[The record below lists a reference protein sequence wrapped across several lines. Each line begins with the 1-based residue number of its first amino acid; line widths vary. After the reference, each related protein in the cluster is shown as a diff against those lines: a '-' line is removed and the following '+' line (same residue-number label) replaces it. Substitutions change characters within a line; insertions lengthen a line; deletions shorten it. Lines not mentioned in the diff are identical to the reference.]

1 MGKKKVVTTTTT
13 VVTTTTTDE
22 PVKACRILFV
32 LDRSGSMQSIREEA
46 IGGFNRFLSEQK
58 ALPGECTFSLMLFDD
73 KIEDPYI
80 DRPIADIP
88 PLDTNTFVPRAM
100 TALYDAVGRM
110 VTRYEMTNVPGTKT
124 ILVILTDG
132 EENASREYNK
142 STVSSKI
149 KRVED
154 EYGWETLFL
163 GSGFNVDA
171 VANNL
176 NIKSGNRMKFDANM
190 IGQTQQSYAVASAS
204 ASAYRGF
211 APVRSMNVD
220 LADTNAVNNML
231 AESQKAIDETVAK
244 MKKDPAAT

>member
-13 VVTTTTTDE
+13 VVTTTTTNE

-46 IGGFNRFLSEQK
+46 IGGFNRFLTEQK
-58 ALPGECTFSLMLFDD
+58 ALPGECSFSLMLFDD
-73 KIEDPYI
+73 KIEDPYV

-88 PLDTNTFVPRAM
+88 LLDTNTFVPRGM
-100 TALYDAVGRM
+100 TALYDAVGQM
-110 VTRYEMTNVPGTKT
+110 VTRYETNNIPGTKT

-132 EENASREYNK
+132 EENASKEYNK
-142 STVSSKI
+142 GTVSSKI

-171 VANNL
+171 VAND
-176 NIKSGNRMKFDANM
+176 IGVKSMNRMSFNTSIAGNT
-190 IGQTQQSYAVASAS
+190 IGSYTVAAASAT
-204 ASAYRGF
+204 AYRSGTR
-211 APVRSMNVD
+211 AVMMNSVNVSD
-220 LADTNAVNNML
+220 AAAVQKVL
-231 AESQKAIDETVAK
+231 DDAKAAAKAAETK
-244 MKKDPAAT
+244 